1 MNHIPDG
8 TAAVKRTLL
17 ISISVIT
24 ALGMLSGCTM
34 LKNKFGGD
42 HEAYQRSVETPALE
56 IPADLD
62 RPNQSGAL
70 LVPAHDS
77 ASATVAAP
85 GAGAPRV
92 TPPPAILSPDA
103 AAVASEGLQIADTVA
118 STWTRVGS
126 ALEGSEVATIQSRD
140 EASHS
145 YQIVAQA
152 ETTKPAGRLKRIAS
166 FGKAGDTKVLTPVAL
181 RVNVMAAADGSKITI
196 DGAASASSTAAAK
209 KVLDTLR
216 QRLL

>member
-1 MNHIPDG
+1 MNRIPDG
-8 TAAVKRTLL
+8 IAAVKRSLL
-17 ISISVIT
+17 ISISVVA

-42 HEAYQRSVETPALE
+42 HDAYQRSVEAPTLE

-62 RPNQSGAL
+62 RPNLSGAL
-70 LVPAHDS
+70 LVPEHDR
-77 ASATVAAP
+77 ASGSGAAP
-85 GAGAPRV
+85 AAGAPRV

-103 AAVASEGLQIADTVA
+103 AAVANEGLQVADTVA
-118 STWTRVGS
+118 NTWNRVGV

-140 EASHS
+140 EDSHS
-145 YQIVAQA
+145 YQIVTQA
-152 ETTKPAGRLKRIAS
+152 ETIQPAGRLKRMAS
-166 FGKAGDTKVLTPVAL
+166 FGKAGDKKILTPIAL
-181 RVNVMAAADGSKITI
+181 RVNVVAVADGSKVTI